1 VRSECASELV
11 LICPQSTH
19 SRRPAQRRFL
29 LLFLD
34 SLISHASISILEGYM
49 PSNDLLLLDS
59 ILQKNKAQYGARS
72 DEGEYFELFSM
83 DSVLKN
89 YELSLEQ
96 LEDGWVD
103 GGDDG
108 GLDGFYTL

>member
-1 VRSECASELV
+1 
-11 LICPQSTH
+11 
-19 SRRPAQRRFL
+19 
-29 LLFLD
+29 
-34 SLISHASISILEGYM
+34 M